1 MLYQFYLPKKESL
14 NSLILFSISS
24 TDPFMYGYEEVSDM
38 SIKILKRLN
47 QDNIKC
53 TVLTKG
59 LLPIELANL
68 SKENEYG
75 ITLVSLNNEFKNKY
89 EPYSANYTERIENLR
104 QLHLK
109 GCKTWVSIEPYPTP
123 NIVEQDITKILDSV
137 SFVDKVIFGRLSSVF
152 NNDITFAVLGCINYI
167 RVSFLIVSI
176 TNHRAWRPV

>member
-1 MLYQFYLPKKESL
+1 
-14 NSLILFSISS
+14 
-24 TDPFMYGYEEVSDM
+24 M

-137 SFVDKVIFGRLSSVF
+137 SFVDKVIFGRLNYNSLVSQYKDYKKYYNDLANSVKEYCQE
-152 NNDITFAVLGCINYI
+152 NNIDFYI
-167 RVSFLIVSI
+167 KKGTISK
-176 TNHRAWRPV
+176 